1 VKVNEGLRIE
11 VHEDASTF
19 VELQPEWNGLLQRSG
34 TNTIFLTWEW
44 QRTWWD
50 WYGEESRLCILAVR
64 DGRELVGLAPLHAG
78 SNSEGRGVLQLVG
91 GTELSDYLD
100 VIMVA
105 DGREAA
111 VYGALWDFLSS
122 EYGRAWD
129 VLDLHNVP
137 ASSQTLEILPALSR
151 ASGKVE
157 VKSVVEEVCP
167 VINLPSSW
175 DGYLASLNK
184 KQRHEVRRKV
194 SKASREA
201 NVRWYFVDDSESL
214 DREVNEFILL
224 HRKSGAG
231 KDAFM
236 DEKMQGFFREIAGV
250 AFDRGWLRLAS
261 LIANDVKAA
270 SMFCFEFNKA
280 FLVYN
285 SGYDPDLY
293 PSLSTGIVLLAHCI
307 RDAIERGLQLFDF
320 LRGEEEYK
328 YRFGGVRTEIHNL
341 RLTNG
346 WSTSV

>member
-1 VKVNEGLRIE
+1 VNEELRIE
-11 VHEDASTF
+11 VHEDASAF
-19 VELQPEWNGLLQRSG
+19 PELQRAWNGLLQRSS

-50 WYGEESRLCILAVR
+50 WFGEESRLCVLTIWDA
-64 DGRELVGLAPLHAG
+64 RELVGLAPLHMRP
-78 SNSEGRGVLQLVG
+78 SSEGRGLLQLVG

-111 VYGALWDFLSS
+111 VYRALWDFLSH
-122 EYGRAWD
+122 EHGPAWD

-137 ASSQTLEILPALSR
+137 ASSPTLEILPALGR
-151 ASGKVE
+151 ASGDVE

-167 VINLPSSW
+167 IINLPSSW
-175 DGYLASLNK
+175 EGYLALLSK

-201 NVRWYFVDDSESL
+201 AVRWYYVDDSASL
-214 DREVNEFILL
+214 DEEVEDFVML
-224 HRKSGAG
+224 HRKSGAH
-231 KDAFM
+231 KKAFM
-236 DEKMQGFFREIAGV
+236 DERTQGFFRDIAGV

-261 LIANDVKAA
+261 LIINDVKAA
-270 SMFCFEFNKA
+270 SMFSFEFNKA

-307 RDAIERGLQLFDF
+307 RDAIERGLEVFDF

-341 RLTNG
+341 RLTKG
-346 WSTSV
+346 LSTDV

>member
-1 VKVNEGLRIE
+1 VNEGLRIE
-11 VHEDASTF
+11 VYEDASAF
-19 VELQPEWNGLLQRSG
+19 VELQPDWNGLLQRSG

-50 WYGEESRLCILAVR
+50 WFGGQSRLSILAIW
-64 DGRELVGLAPLHAG
+64 DGRELVGLAPLHVD
-78 SNSEGRGVLQLVG
+78 SSSEAHGALRLVG

-100 VIMVA
+100 VIVVA
-105 DGREAA
+105 DRREAA
-111 VYGALWDFLSS
+111 VYGALWDFLSR
-122 EYGRAWD
+122 EYARAWD

-137 ASSQTLEILPALSR
+137 ASSPTLEILPSLGR
-151 ASGKVE
+151 ASGDVE

-167 VINLPSSW
+167 IINLPPSW
-175 DGYLASLNK
+175 DGYLALLSK

-201 NVRWYFVDDSESL
+201 DVRWYYVDDSASL
-214 DREVNEFILL
+214 DEEVEDFVTL
-224 HRKSGAG
+224 HRKSGAQ
-231 KDAFM
+231 KKAFM
-236 DEKMQGFFREIAGV
+236 GEKTQGFFREIAGV

-261 LIANDVKAA
+261 LTINDVKAA

-307 RDAIERGLQLFDF
+307 RDAIERGLKVFDF

-328 YRFGGVRTEIHNL
+328 YRFGGVRSEIHNL
-341 RLTNG
+341 RLTKG
-346 WSTSV
+346 WSTHV